1 MQGLWGQKF
10 LMHSGF
16 SEVSNKSSRGAE
28 DNDLRDEGQ
37 IAMFR
42 GLKLANERNLGHHGV
57 SDELLR
63 ASCLGIGGQRVDSKI
78 HKMTKDFSSPCTA
91 EAASLPPII
100 QGGMGVG
107 VSGWRLARAVSQR
120 GQLGVVSG
128 TALDLL
134 LTRQLQLGDVG
145 GHLRRALEAFPYPE
159 IAGRILER
167 YFIPGGKAADAPF
180 KTPPMVSHDPSR
192 STRELVIASSFA
204 AIHLAKEGHGGV
216 VGLNLLEKIQ
226 TPTLLALYGAMLAG
240 VNVVLMGAGIPRQ
253 IPKILDDLAAGQ
265 PAEMRLDVTG
275 ATEPVFIHVNPA
287 DFGPVPAL
295 KRPLFL
301 AIVSSPV
308 LAENLR
314 RKASG
319 KVDGFVVEASI
330 AGGHNA
336 PPRGPMQL
344 TPDGEPIYGERDRID
359 PAKFAEIGLPFWLAG
374 GYGRIGKLREAQA
387 LGAKGIQVGTA
398 FAFCE
403 ESGFEPEL
411 KAKILAAVKR
421 GDLKIHT
428 DAFASPTGFP
438 FKVARMPGSIADP
451 EIYQERGRVCDLG
464 VLRETY
470 QKPDGGIG
478 FRCSAEPEEIYT
490 AKGGDPAQTAGRIC
504 LCNSLCASAGI
515 GQVRGGAEEPQ
526 LITIGDD
533 LEAVRESLLAGRDS
547 YTAADVIERLLA

>member
-1 MQGLWGQKF
+1 
-10 LMHSGF
+10 
-16 SEVSNKSSRGAE
+16 
-28 DNDLRDEGQ
+28 
-37 IAMFR
+37 
-42 GLKLANERNLGHHGV
+42 
-57 SDELLR
+57 
-63 ASCLGIGGQRVDSKI
+63 
-78 HKMTKDFSSPCTA
+78 
-91 EAASLPPII
+91 
-100 QGGMGVG
+100 MGVG
-107 VSGWRLARAVSQR
+107 VSGWRLARAVSQQ

-134 LTRQLQLGDVG
+134 LTRQLQLGDIG
-145 GHLRRALEAFPYPE
+145 GHLRRALAAFPYPE
-159 IAGRILER
+159 IAARILDR
-167 YFIPGGKAADAPF
+167 YFIAGGKPDDEPF
-180 KTPPMVSHDPSR
+180 KTPPMISHEPAR
-192 STRELVIASSFA
+192 PTRELVVASAFV
-204 AIHLAKEGHGGV
+204 AIHLAKEGHKGV

-253 IPKILDDLAAGQ
+253 IPKILDDLAAGN

-275 ATEPVFIHVNPA
+275 ATEPVFIKVNPE
-287 DFGPVPAL
+287 DFGPPPAL

-314 RKASG
+314 RKSSG
-319 KVDGFVVEASI
+319 KVDGFVVEAPI

-336 PPRGPMQL
+336 PPRGTMQL
-344 TPDGEPIYGERDRID
+344 TAEGEPIYGERDRID

-387 LGAKGIQVGTA
+387 LGARGIQVGTA

-403 ESGFEPEL
+403 ESGFDPDL
-411 KAKILAAVKR
+411 KARIISAIKTRELEV
-421 GDLKIHT
+421 HT

-451 EIYQERGRVCDLG
+451 EVYQERCRVCDLG

-470 QKPDGGIG
+470 QKPDGSIG
-478 FRCSAEPEEIYT
+478 FRCSAEPEEIY
-490 AKGGDPAQTAGRIC
+490 ASKGGDPAQTANRIC

-515 GQVRGGAEEPQ
+515 GQLRDGGVEPQ
-526 LITIGDD
+526 LITIGND
-533 LEAVRESLLAGRDS
+533 LDAVRESLLDGKDS
-547 YTAADVIERLLA
+547 YSAADVIERLLA

>member
-1 MQGLWGQKF
+1 MGHFAIGDL
-10 LMHSGF
+10 
-16 SEVSNKSSRGAE
+16 SNGS
-28 DNDLRDEGQ
+28 
-37 IAMFR
+37 M
-42 GLKLANERNLGHHGV
+42 
-57 SDELLR
+57 
-63 ASCLGIGGQRVDSKI
+63 I
-78 HKMTKDFSSPCTA
+78 HKMTKNSSVLYTA
-91 EAASLPPII
+91 DAAELPPII

-107 VSGWRLARAVSQR
+107 ISGWRLARAVSQQ

-128 TALDLL
+128 TTLDVL
-134 LTRQLQLGDVG
+134 LTRQLQLGDIG
-145 GHLRRALEAFPYPE
+145 GHLRRALAAFPYPE
-159 IAGRILER
+159 TAARILDR
-167 YFIPGGKAADAPF
+167 YFIAGGKAADAPF
-180 KTPPMVSHDPSR
+180 KTPPMISHEPGR
-192 STRELVIASSFA
+192 STRELVIASSFV
-204 AIHLAKEGHGGV
+204 AIHLAKEGHYGC

-240 VNVVLMGAGIPRQ
+240 VDVVLMGAGIPRQ
-253 IPKILDDLAAGQ
+253 IPKILDDLAAGA
-265 PAEMRLDVTG
+265 PAEMRLDVVGGT
-275 ATEPVFIHVNPA
+275 APVYIRVNPA
-287 DFGPVPAL
+287 EFGAVPAL
-295 KRPLFL
+295 NRPLFL

-314 RKASG
+314 RKSSG
-319 KVDGFVVEASI
+319 KVDGFVVEAAI

-359 PAKFAEIGLPFWLAG
+359 PAKFVEIGLPFWLAG

-403 ESGFEPEL
+403 ESGFEPEI
-411 KAKILAAVKR
+411 KANILASVKR

-438 FKVARMPGSIADP
+438 FKVAQVKGSIADP
-451 EIYQERGRVCDLG
+451 EVYQERGRICDLG

-470 QKPDGGIG
+470 QKPDGEIG
-478 FRCSAEPEEIYT
+478 FRCSAEPEDIYVS
-490 AKGGDPAQTAGRIC
+490 KGGDPNMTAGRIC

-515 GQVRGGAEEPQ
+515 GQLRQGMDEPQ

-533 LEAVRESLLAGRDS
+533 LDAVRESLLAGRES
-547 YTAADVIERLLA
+547 YSAADVIDRLLA

>member
-1 MQGLWGQKF
+1 
-10 LMHSGF
+10 
-16 SEVSNKSSRGAE
+16 
-28 DNDLRDEGQ
+28 
-37 IAMFR
+37 
-42 GLKLANERNLGHHGV
+42 
-57 SDELLR
+57 
-63 ASCLGIGGQRVDSKI
+63 
-78 HKMTKDFSSPCTA
+78 
-91 EAASLPPII
+91 
-100 QGGMGVG
+100 MGVG
-107 VSGWRLARAVSQR
+107 VSGWRLARAVSQQ

-134 LTRQLQLGDVG
+134 LTRQLQLGDIG
-145 GHLRRALEAFPYPE
+145 GHLRRALSAFPYPE
-159 IAGRILER
+159 IAERIIER
-167 YFIPGGKAADAPF
+167 YFIPGGKAENEPF
-180 KTPPMVSHDPSR
+180 KTQPMISHEPAR
-192 STRELVIASSFA
+192 PTRELVVASAFV
-204 AIHLAKEGHGGV
+204 AIHLAKEGHDGV

-240 VNVVLMGAGIPRQ
+240 VNVILMGAGIPRQ
-253 IPKILDDLAAGQ
+253 IPKILDDLAVGH

-275 ATEPVFIHVNPA
+275 ATEPVYIRVQPD
-287 DFGPVPAL
+287 DFGPPPAL

-374 GYGRIGKLREAQA
+374 GYGRIGKLHEAQA
-387 LGAKGIQVGTA
+387 LGARGIQVGTA

-403 ESGFEPEL
+403 ESGFEPGL
-411 KAKILAAVKR
+411 KAKIISAIKTRELE
-421 GDLKIHT
+421 IHT

-438 FKVARMPGSIADP
+438 FKVARIPGSIADP
-451 EIYQERGRVCDLG
+451 EVYQERCRVCDLG

-470 QKPDGGIG
+470 QKSDGSIG
-478 FRCSAEPEEIYT
+478 FRCSAEPEEIY
-490 AKGGDPAQTAGRIC
+490 ASKGGDPTQTANRIC

-515 GQVRGGAEEPQ
+515 GQLREDGVEAQ
-526 LITIGDD
+526 LITIGND
-533 LEAVRESLLAGRDS
+533 LDAVRESLLDGKDS
-547 YTAADVIERLLA
+547 YSAAEVIERLLA